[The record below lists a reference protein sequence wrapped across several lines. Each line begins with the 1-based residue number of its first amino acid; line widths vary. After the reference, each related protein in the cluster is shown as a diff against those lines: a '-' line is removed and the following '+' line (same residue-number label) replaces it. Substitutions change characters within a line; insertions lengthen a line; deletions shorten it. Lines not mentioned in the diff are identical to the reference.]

1 MQLTALSAA
10 SCTRFCPA
18 AEFAASLTTSC
29 RSIDL
34 GHICRNRDSPATM
47 LDTSDRTVLKVED
60 HMPYLALLVMLLWVF
75 CLIDVITADD
85 GGVRFLP
92 KIVWLLLVVFLPL
105 AGSLAWL
112 FAGRPVGGGVWGGPG
127 GGNRRASNSA
137 FPEYETRPGRQSAQN
152 PDADA
157 EFLRRCRERA
167 EEQRR
172 LERERRKRDL
182 GF

>member
-60 HMPYLALLVMLLWVF
+60 HMPYLGLLVMLLWVF
-75 CLIDVITADD
+75 CLIDVITA
-85 GGVRFLP
+85 GKSRGVVDIR
-92 KIVWLLLVVFLPL
+92 
-105 AGSLAWL
+105 
-112 FAGRPVGGGVWGGPG
+112 
-127 GGNRRASNSA
+127 
-137 FPEYETRPGRQSAQN
+137 
-152 PDADA
+152 
-157 EFLRRCRERA
+157 
-167 EEQRR
+167 
-172 LERERRKRDL
+172 
-182 GF
+182 